1 MRYGPG
7 SSGTDG
13 EGDGG
18 AASRCRSCDPGA
30 LLASKWSALAVSGA
44 AGTPQLFSTDQ
55 PQPIPDA
62 EGLDIHSHAVSI
74 EARHDR
80 ALACYWASYLARLA
94 GLVEMFRAARMQ
106 RAGADDLAQVAANAA
121 TGRVGTLLIEVDRHI
136 PGRIDAGEGGD

>member
-13 EGDGG
+13 EGDGEIL
-18 AASRCRSCDPGA
+18 SRCRSCDPGA

-44 AGTPQLFSTDQ
+44 AGTPQLFRQISRNPFLMPKDWTSIRTQ
-55 PQPIPDA
+55 CRSRLGTTA
-62 EGLDIHSHAVSI
+62 LWHAI
-74 EARHDR
+74 GPH
-80 ALACYWASYLARLA
+80 YLARLA
-94 GLVEMFRAARMQ
+94 GLVEMFRAARSKEL
-106 RAGADDLAQVAANAA
+106 GADDLAQVAANAA

>member
-1 MRYGPG
+1 MAR
-7 SSGTDG
+7 DRAERMD
-13 EGDGG
+13 EGDGEIL
-18 AASRCRSCDPGA
+18 SRCRSCDPGA
-30 LLASKWSALAVSGA
+30 LLASEWSALAVSGA

-80 ALACYWASYLARLA
+80 ALACYWASLS
-94 GLVEMFRAARMQ
+94 RAAGGTCRNVPGGPIQ

-136 PGRIDAGEGGD
+136 PGRIDAGEGRD